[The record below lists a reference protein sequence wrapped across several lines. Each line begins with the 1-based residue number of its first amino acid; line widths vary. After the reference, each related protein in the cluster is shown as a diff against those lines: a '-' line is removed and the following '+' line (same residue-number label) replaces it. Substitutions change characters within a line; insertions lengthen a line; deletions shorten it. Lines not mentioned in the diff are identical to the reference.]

1 MDINTYSALAMR
13 TARNKDPLM
22 NGLLG
27 LAGEAGEV
35 VDYMK
40 KVLFH
45 DKEFNRTALVKEA
58 GDLCWYLNLIL
69 VTMDITWEEVLE
81 ANIKKLEARYPDLR
95 FNADHA
101 NNRDTEAEDLA
112 VRGAIK

>member
-13 TARNKDPLM
+13 TAGTKDPLM

-27 LAGEAGEV
+27 LAGETGEV

-45 DKEFNRTALVKEA
+45 DKEFDRSVLIKEM
-58 GDLCWYLNLIL
+58 GDCAWYMNLIM
-69 VTMDITWEEVLE
+69 VAMGITWEEVLE

-95 FNADHA
+95 FNTEHA
-101 NNRDTEAEDLA
+101 NNRNTEAEDSA
-112 VRGAIK
+112 VREALK

>member
-1 MDINTYSALAMR
+1 MDVNTYSDLAMR
-13 TARNKDPLM
+13 TAGNKNPLM

-27 LAGEAGEV
+27 LAGETGEV

-45 DKEFNRTALVKEA
+45 DKEFDRNVLVKEI
-58 GDLCWYLNLIL
+58 GDCAWYLNLIL

-95 FNADHA
+95 FNVDHA
-101 NNRDTEAEDLA
+101 NNRNTEAEDSA
-112 VRGAIK
+112 VREALK

>member
-1 MDINTYSALAMR
+1 MDINTYSTLAMR
-13 TARNKDPLM
+13 TAGNKDPLM

-27 LAGEAGEV
+27 LAGETGEV

-45 DKEFNRTALVKEA
+45 DKEFDRSVLVKEI
-58 GDLCWYLNLIL
+58 GDCVWYLNLIL
-69 VTMDITWEEVLE
+69 VETGITWEEVLE
-81 ANIKKLEARYPDLR
+81 TNIKKLEARYPYLR
-95 FNADHA
+95 FNPDHA

>member
-13 TARNKDPLM
+13 TAGTEDPLV

-27 LAGEAGEV
+27 LAGETGEV

-45 DKEFNRTALVKEA
+45 DKPFDRSVLIKEA
-58 GDLCWYLNLIL
+58 GDCMWYLNLIL
-69 VTMDITWEEVLE
+69 VEMGITWEEVLE

>member
-13 TARNKDPLM
+13 TAGTKDQLV

-27 LAGEAGEV
+27 LAGETGEV

-45 DKEFNRTALVKEA
+45 DKEFDRSVLIKEM
-58 GDLCWYLNLIL
+58 GDCTWYMNLIM
-69 VTMDITWEEVLE
+69 VVMGITWEEVLE

-95 FNADHA
+95 FNTEHA
-101 NNRDTEAEDLA
+101 NNRNTEAEDSA
-112 VRGAIK
+112 VREALK

>member
-13 TARNKDPLM
+13 TAGTKDPLM

-27 LAGEAGEV
+27 LAGETGEV

-45 DKEFNRTALVKEA
+45 DKQFDRSVLIKEA
-58 GDLCWYLNLIL
+58 GDCVWYLNLVL
-69 VTMDITWEEVLE
+69 VEMGITWDEVLE

-95 FNADHA
+95 FNTDHA
-101 NNRDTEAEDLA
+101 NNRNTEAEDLA

>member
-13 TARNKDPLM
+13 TAGTKDPLM

-27 LAGEAGEV
+27 LAGETGEV

-45 DKEFNRTALVKEA
+45 DKEFDRSVLIKEI
-58 GDLCWYLNLIL
+58 GDCAWYLNLIL

-95 FNADHA
+95 FNPDHA

>member
-13 TARNKDPLM
+13 TAGNKDPLM

-69 VTMDITWEEVLE
+69 VTMGITWEEVLE

-95 FNADHA
+95 FNPDHA

-112 VRGAIK
+112 VRGATK